1 MADTAAVIKTE
12 PNTNDGYADSD
23 GYSDEGEVCWWCRG
37 GVLLPKFTNKK
48 DRICEPCEK
57 VKIFQFFMHNADKY
71 DPDKP
76 EQIELDWLDEMA
88 SRKKCPLCRIV
99 VHALRDKHSIA
110 LTDSI
115 LQNGKVNV
123 RRVKCSI
130 ERMLPEGH
138 DSQGRTAFGCMRVM
152 TEPLL
157 DDHLEEIKQPDI
169 TRLRHPIAVL
179 LSDGCL
185 ESRHMYG
192 GVK

>member
-1 MADTAAVIKTE
+1 
-12 PNTNDGYADSD
+12 
-23 GYSDEGEVCWWCRG
+23 
-37 GVLLPKFTNKK
+37 
-48 DRICEPCEK
+48 
-57 VKIFQFFMHNADKY
+57 MHNADKY

-169 TRLRHPIAVL
+169 TRLRHAIAVL